1 MVTAKPKGQHVVA
14 DYFATP
20 EGERWELIDGVLYQ
34 MAAAPSIKHQTVSI
48 NLTSLMRPH
57 IVQLRLGLLLYA
69 PCAVILPG
77 ESAVEPDL
85 LFVRAERRDIITPR
99 ACEGPPD
106 LVVEILSP
114 SNSSHDLELK
124 RELYARHSIPEYW
137 ILDPIQEIVQ
147 KLTDPIIHQGLG
159 EYASEALHSSEE
171 TLVANIIPGLTI
183 PVVDIFAEPW

>member
-20 EGERWELIDGVLYQ
+20 EGERWELIDGVLYH
-34 MAAAPSIKHQTVSI
+34 MAAAPSIKHQIVSK
-48 NLTSLMRPH
+48 NLVILIDPH
-57 IVQLRLGLLLYA
+57 VVEGQLGLLLYA

-106 LVVEILSP
+106 FIVEILSP
-114 SNSSHDLELK
+114 SNSAHDLAIK
-124 RELYARHSIPEYW
+124 RELYARHAVPEYW
-137 ILDPIQEIVQ
+137 IVDPIDETVL
-147 KLTDPIIHQGLG
+147 KLTEPFIRQSRGA
-159 EYASEALHSSEE
+159 YAAEAAYGATDFLSSDSV
-171 TLVANIIPGLTI
+171 TGLT
-183 PVVDIFAEPW
+183 VTVADIFAEPW